1 MRAAYSANVQTRI
14 LSLIVLTVSCQAQSS
29 PLFGDD
35 AVLDMELSGPFST
48 LIDAQTDSPEQPFV
62 LRANGTEHRVA
73 VRVRGKSRLRVCDFP
88 PLRVNFSK
96 DRTGH
101 TVFLDQDKLKL
112 VTHCKDSAYAQTS
125 VLKEYAAYRI
135 FNLISDISYKVRLL
149 RIQYNDTDG
158 RMSEKTFV
166 RYGYFIQS
174 ASELADS
181 VGGRPVE
188 VPAVSMAYL
197 DTVQS
202 ANVFV
207 FQYLI
212 GNTDWSLVTAD
223 VDSSCCH
230 NGDLI
235 EIGSKAFHVPYDFD
249 QSGLANA
256 RYARPD
262 SSLRISKV
270 TQRLY
275 RGYCISPD
283 ALRSAILAI
292 AERKDDILG
301 VVPLVPGLAGKD
313 VATPVRFLERY
324 FDLAT
329 DVDKL
334 TKSFD
339 QKCL

>member
-1 MRAAYSANVQTRI
+1 MRAAYSANVHIHI
-14 LSLIVLTVSCQAQSS
+14 LGLVVLAVSCQAQSS

-35 AVLDMELSGPFST
+35 SVLDMQLSGPLST
-48 LIDAQTDSPEQPFV
+48 LIEAKTDSQELPFT
-62 LRANGTEHRVA
+62 LHANGIEHRVA
-73 VRVRGKSRLRVCDFP
+73 VRVRGKSRVRECKFP
-88 PLRVNFSK
+88 PLRINFSK
-96 DRTGH
+96 DDTGP

-112 VTHCKDSAYAQTS
+112 VTHCRDSAGAQTS

-135 FNLISDISYKVRLL
+135 FNLISDVSYKVRLL
-149 RIQYNDTDG
+149 RIQYTDTDG
-158 RMSEKTFV
+158 RMPEQTFV

-181 VGGRPVE
+181 VGGKPVQ
-188 VPAVSMAYL
+188 VPAVSAAYL
-197 DTVQS
+197 DTEQS
-202 ANVFV
+202 AKVFV

-223 VDSSCCH
+223 LDSSCCH
-230 NGDLI
+230 NGDLVEI
-235 EIGSKAFHVPYDFD
+235 ESKAFHVPYDFD

-262 SSLRISKV
+262 SSLKISKV

-283 ALRSAILAI
+283 VLRSAIVAV
-292 AERKDDILG
+292 AQRKNDILG
-301 VVPLVPGLAGKD
+301 VLPQLPGLAAKD
-313 VATPVRFLERY
+313 VATAVRFLERY
-324 FDLAT
+324 FELAT
-329 DVDKL
+329 DADRL
-334 TKSFD
+334 TKSFN